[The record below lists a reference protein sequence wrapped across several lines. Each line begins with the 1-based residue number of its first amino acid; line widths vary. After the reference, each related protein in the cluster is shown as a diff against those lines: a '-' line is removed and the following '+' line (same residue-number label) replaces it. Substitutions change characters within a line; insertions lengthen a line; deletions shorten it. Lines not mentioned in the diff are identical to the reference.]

1 MLSTFNSNLV
11 RFKIELCK
19 YLWRDQVVVSDINE
33 IVAIKLL
40 YYVVMLD
47 QDVEHLQVQWSYPKG
62 RVV

>member
-1 MLSTFNSNLV
+1 M
-11 RFKIELCK
+11 
-19 YLWRDQVVVSDINE
+19 VSDINE